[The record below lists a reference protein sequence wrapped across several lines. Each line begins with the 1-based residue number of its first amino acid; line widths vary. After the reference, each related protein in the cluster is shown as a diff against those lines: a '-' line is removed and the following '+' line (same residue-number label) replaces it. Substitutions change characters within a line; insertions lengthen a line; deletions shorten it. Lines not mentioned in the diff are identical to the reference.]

1 MKTTV
6 KLSSIKSI
14 AVMPITK
21 GAQPAVFVEVDLG
34 TISHGFGMTP
44 DQAGALIFGIEQAL
58 EAAGIQRERLAH
70 A

>member
-1 MKTTV
+1 M
-6 KLSSIKSI
+6 LQQQ
-14 AVMPITK
+14 
-21 GAQPAVFVEVDLG
+21 GAAGE
-34 TISHGFGMTP
+34 TASHFLTP